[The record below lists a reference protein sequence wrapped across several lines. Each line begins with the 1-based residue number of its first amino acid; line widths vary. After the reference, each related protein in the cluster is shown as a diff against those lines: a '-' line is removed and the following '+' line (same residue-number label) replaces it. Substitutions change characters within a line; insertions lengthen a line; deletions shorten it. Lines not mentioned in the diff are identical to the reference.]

1 VVLGADVILVA
12 WAVVP
17 SLRVHLAGSDTLAV
31 HATLAV
37 PISITDGEEN
47 DVFVAGAAGLGLRL
61 WLAGSLAVRAEVLAS
76 LAAAPHGFNVPVSLG
91 VELWR

>member
-1 VVLGADVILVA
+1 
-12 WAVVP
+12 VP

-31 HATLAV
+31 HAIAAV
-37 PISITDGEEN
+37 PISITDGDVN

-61 WLAGSLAVRAEVLAS
+61 WLGGSLAVRAEALAS
-76 LAAAPHGFNVPVSLG
+76 FAGSEHGFSVPVSLG